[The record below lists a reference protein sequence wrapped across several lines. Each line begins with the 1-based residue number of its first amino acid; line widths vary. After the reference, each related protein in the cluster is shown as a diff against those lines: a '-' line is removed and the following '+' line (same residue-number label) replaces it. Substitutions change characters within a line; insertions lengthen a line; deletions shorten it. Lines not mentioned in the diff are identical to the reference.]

1 MNTPV
6 MPASRKPQPTSTTA
20 SANPKQK
27 SKINVQPPKARKRK
41 SPEPDV
47 MLSRK
52 NTAAKKKE
60 QATPT
65 VRLDRR
71 ASTKAEP
78 AKGGKK
84 AAPKPLPAAKI
95 KSAEIVHSSDDS
107 DLDADGSPA
116 SPSPPPQRYLD
127 DESDSEDDNG
137 GGGGLEIEVPDAR
150 PGRPNALKSLGLGQ
164 NLGLGLGSRHLSPDP
179 SRGPISLASAAN
191 STEGTPN
198 RFTQDADDGETFD
211 FGDIG
216 GGSDDDAEAEYE
228 DDEEVD
234 TRPRRERDGDVE
246 PMDIGPPV
254 TSMASRKTS
263 VPGMA
268 VEEDEDDPLY
278 KEMMEGLAGGDSS
291 EESEE
296 E

>member
-1 MNTPV
+1 MNTPL
-6 MPASRKPQPTSTTA
+6 MPASRKPLPSATS
-20 SANPKQK
+20 SAAVKPKQK

-41 SPEPDV
+41 SPEPDIMV
-47 MLSRK
+47 SRK
-52 NTAAKKKE
+52 NNTNKS
-60 QATPT
+60 QIPPT

-71 ASTKAEP
+71 ASTKVETAKEAKKTDAKP
-78 AKGGKK
+78 A
-84 AAPKPLPAAKI
+84 PAAKI
-95 KSAEIVHSSDDS
+95 KSAELVHSSDDS

-127 DESDSEDDNG
+127 DESDSDDDVG

-150 PGRPNALKSLGLGQ
+150 PGKPRTALASLGLGQ
-164 NLGLGLGSRHLSPDP
+164 GLGLGGGGLRHLSPDP
-179 SRGPISLASAAN
+179 ARGPISLASAAN
-191 STEGTPN
+191 SVEGTPN
-198 RFTQDADDGETFD
+198 RFNQDADDGETFD

-216 GGSDDDAEAEYE
+216 GDSDEDAEAE
-228 DDEEVD
+228 D
-234 TRPRRERDGDVE
+234 
-246 PMDIGPPV
+246 DIGPPV
-254 TSMASRKTS
+254 TSMASRKMS
-263 VPGMA
+263 VGGMA